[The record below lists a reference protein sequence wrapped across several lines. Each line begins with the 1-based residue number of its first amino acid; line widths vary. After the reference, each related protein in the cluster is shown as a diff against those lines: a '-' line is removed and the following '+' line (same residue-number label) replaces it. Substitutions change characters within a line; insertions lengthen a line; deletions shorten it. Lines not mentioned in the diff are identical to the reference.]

1 VLVRHLSLVDFRNYV
16 TAEVGLE
23 PGPNLFVGSNGQGK
37 TNLVESLGYLST
49 LGSHRV
55 SVDHAMIRAGQNAAI
70 VRARLEHDAR
80 ELLVEVQINRSS
92 ANRAQVNRSVIKP
105 RELPRYFSSVLF
117 APEDLALIRGEPSGR
132 RRFLDQLLVARTP
145 RLAGVQSDYER
156 VLKQRNT
163 LLKSARAQGL
173 RGANLSTLDIWDERL
188 VELGSELIAER
199 VALVG
204 RLHPLVVDAYRSIA
218 GADHRPALGNRLSV
232 LSAHPDA
239 DEQGDDGFAV
249 PEGTTKDALT
259 REVIAGLFREGL
271 ARVRRQELDRGLT
284 LIGPHRDD
292 LVFEL
297 NGLPAKGYASHG
309 ESWSYALSL
318 KLSAAALLRIESP
331 TGDPVVILDDVFAE
345 LDEAR
350 RQRLALAVA
359 DYEQVL
365 ITAAVY
371 DDVPPSL
378 TPHTVRISKGT
389 IVDPSVP
396 FPEPGPFPEPVP
408 FPEPGPF
415 PEPVEGETP

>member
-37 TNLVESLGYLST
+37 TNLVESLGYLSS

-271 ARVRRQELDRGLT
+271 ARVRRQELERGLT

-318 KLSAAALLRIESP
+318 KLSAAALLRVESP

-378 TPHTVRISKGT
+378 TPHTVRISAGT

-396 FPEPGPFPEPVP
+396 FPEPDPL
-408 FPEPGPF
+408 
-415 PEPVEGETP
+415 PEPVEGQTP

>member
-1 VLVRHLSLVDFRNYV
+1 VLVRHLSLVDFRNYA
-16 TAEVGLE
+16 TAEVDLE

-37 TNLVESLGYLST
+37 TNLVESLGYLSS

-239 DEQGDDGFAV
+239 DDQADDGFGV
-249 PEGTTKDALT
+249 PEGTTKDPLT
-259 REVIAGLFREGL
+259 REAIAVLFREGL

-318 KLSAAALLRIESP
+318 KLSAAALLRLESP

-350 RQRLALAVA
+350 RKRLAIAVA

-365 ITAAVY
+365 ITAAVF

-378 TPHTVRISKGT
+378 TPHTVRISAGT

-396 FPEPGPFPEPVP
+396 FPEPVLEPVA
-408 FPEPGPF
+408 EPNDGS
-415 PEPVEGETP
+415 TP